1 MRREDHRKE
10 RAIGLFLLYS
20 LVLVLLAFGS
30 GYAIN
35 THKWKPIHDNLR
47 QKIEQNEKAKNISSQ
62 KEEVIIAR
70 LQINEAP
77 VKIPTRRKSDLTARK
92 I

>member
-1 MRREDHRKE
+1 MRREDHRKK

-47 QKIEQNEKAKNISSQ
+47 QKIEQ
-62 KEEVIIAR
+62 KE
-70 LQINEAP
+70 QD
-77 VKIPTRRKSDLTARK
+77 K
-92 I
+92 

>member
-1 MRREDHRKE
+1 MRREDHRKK

-77 VKIPTRRKSDLTARK
+77 VKIPTQRKSDLTARK

>member
-1 MRREDHRKE
+1 MRREDHRKK

-70 LQINEAP
+70 LQTNEAP
-77 VKIPTRRKSDLTARK
+77 VKIPTRRRSDLTARK
-92 I
+92 N

>member
-1 MRREDHRKE
+1 MRREDHRKK

-47 QKIEQNEKAKNISSQ
+47 QKIEQKEKAKNISSQ

-77 VKIPTRRKSDLTARK
+77 VKIPTQRKSDLTARK